1 MSIVFTDD
9 QNEGARLIGDW
20 LGTSSRCFTL
30 SGQAG
35 TGKTT
40 LMAHIMVKER
50 ARGVIYLA
58 PTHRAVAVM
67 KERLVEHGMAG
78 SCFTYAKGTNRI
90 LAKDD
95 VRCYLV
101 KLDRP
106 NDLLNQSSL
115 VVVDE
120 ASWIDDD
127 TWDVLMREGEQ
138 YGVKYLFVGD
148 QYQLPPVAARPSW
161 PAFQLAEDVYSL
173 GEVVRQAVDSVIIG
187 NASLLVADI
196 SSGSRRVRRLFAGE
210 RGGHGVYRIQ
220 RDDIVDHFTSYAKV
234 NSSKNIRVLAW
245 RRRVVQ
251 EHSDAIR
258 SKLYGVRPDDNKW
271 IPGEPVINI
280 GQVAGKMDGYM
291 YANQESRVHKIST
304 EEIKHF
310 AYNSIIF
317 RPITL
322 APESG
327 GLFETRE
334 VLNPE
339 ELKKVLKEIESE
351 ARRHE
356 PGTAGWRSNW
366 AKFWKL
372 KEQFAELTS
381 AYVSTVHS
389 SQGTTLD
396 AVWLDVEDIAAS
408 KFKQG
413 PEFANRMLY
422 VAITRAATSAF
433 IAEE

>member
-1 MSIVFTDD
+1 MISFTDD
-9 QNEGARLIGDW
+9 QLEADKLISEW
-20 LGTSSRCFTL
+20 LANNSRCFTL

-40 LMAHIMVKER
+40 LMAHIMVRER
-50 ARGVIYLA
+50 LRGVIYLA

-67 KERLVEHGMAG
+67 KERLVEHGMDG

-106 NDLLNQSSL
+106 NDLLSSAAL

-120 ASWIDDD
+120 ASWIDDE
-127 TWDVLMREGEQ
+127 TWDVLMREGDQ
-138 YGVKYLFVGD
+138 YNVKYLFVGD

-161 PAFQLAEDVYSL
+161 PAFQLVEDMYSL
-173 GEVVRQAVDSVIIG
+173 EEVVRQVRDSVIIG
-187 NASLLVADI
+187 NADLLVSDI
-196 SSGSRRVRRLFAGE
+196 RSKRRRVRRLFAGE
-210 RGGHGVYRIQ
+210 RGGHGVYRI
-220 RDDIVDHFTSYAKV
+220 RREDIVDHFVAYAKV

-258 SKLYGVRPDDNKW
+258 RQLYGARPGDNW
-271 IPGEPVINI
+271 VVGEPVINTR
-280 GQVAGKMDGYM
+280 QVAGKYSGTHM
-291 YANQESRVHKIST
+291 YANQESKVHAVSS
-304 EEIKHF
+304 EEIKHC
-310 AYNSIIF
+310 AYNSIVF

-339 ELKKVLKEIESE
+339 ELDRILREIEKE

-356 PGTAGWRSNW
+356 PGDAGWRHNW

-372 KEQFAELTS
+372 KDQFAELTS

-396 AVWLDVEDIAAS
+396 AVWLDVEDIVAS
-408 KFKQG
+408 RHKQG
-413 PEFANRMLY
+413 PEFANRMTY
-422 VAITRAATSAF
+422 VALTRAATSAF
-433 IAEE
+433 IAEDM